1 MTPRAPDAV
10 LTHLLA
16 HLPPGWLWPREP
28 DSNLGRAFAPL
39 AQGLARL
46 EADAA
51 ALQIEAAGPRDAA
64 HLLDA
69 FEAVLASPGID
80 TASLSAADR
89 QAVAHMRWIARGGQS
104 RAYFIALAAA
114 LGTTITIT
122 EQAVSQCGLSVCGDA
137 LSPGGQ
143 QFVWIVNLPAD
154 RLIDAECGASEC
166 GDALGDIALNICEVA
181 IRAAAPAHTTVVF
194 SYV

>member
-1 MTPRAPDAV
+1 MTPRAPEAV
-10 LTHLLA
+10 LSHLLA
-16 HLPPGWLWPREP
+16 HLPPGWVWPREP
-28 DSNLGRAFAPL
+28 DSNVARTFAPL

-51 ALQIEAAGPRDAA
+51 ALQVEAAGPRDADR
-64 HLLDA
+64 LLDA
-69 FEAVLASPGID
+69 YESVLAIAGID
-80 TASLSAADR
+80 TAALSAADR
-89 QAVAHMRWIARGGQS
+89 RAVAHMLWIARGGQS
-104 RAYFIALAAA
+104 RAYFIGLAAA

-137 LSPGGQ
+137 LSPDGE
-143 QFVWIVNLPAD
+143 QFFWIVNLPAD
-154 RLIDAECGASEC
+154 RLIDAECGVSEC